1 MSVEGF
7 NKTTTIA
14 ITLHNQ
20 ERLKNFKIIEA
31 ESWNNVLGRVLDTA
45 EEAKLRT
52 SEKNG
57 KK

>member
-31 ESWNNVLGRVLDTA
+31 ESWNNVLSRVLDTA
-45 EEAKLRT
+45 EEAKLRID
-52 SEKNG
+52 EK
-57 KK
+57 

>member
-45 EEAKLRT
+45 EEAKLRI
-52 SEKNG
+52 ND